1 MAREKEAVGVFRGE
15 VSELKQMG
23 ALLGVMMAV
32 CPALNTVPGIE
43 HMLSMDVNSR
53 EKKKKRERGSK

>member
-1 MAREKEAVGVFRGE
+1 MGVR
-15 VSELKQMG
+15 
-23 ALLGVMMAV
+23 MAV

-53 EKKKKRERGSK
+53 EEKREEASKVGFKKRGEGNRKRRRKSARK